1 MGQLLMIE
9 NNKKRAIIQN
19 YYRIC
24 QVNQVLAAKDKW
36 DRVDKW
42 DHQVVQEDKADK
54 WDHQVVQEDKVVKW
68 DLQVDKVD
76 NLEIK
81 VDLVKIIN

>member
-24 QVNQVLAAKDKW
+24 LVNQVLAAKDKW
-36 DRVDKW
+36 DRVDK
-42 DHQVVQEDKADK
+42 VDK

-81 VDLVKIIN
+81 VDQVKIIN

>member
-24 QVNQVLAAKDKW
+24 LVNQVLAAKDKW
-36 DRVDKW
+36 DRVDK
-42 DHQVVQEDKADK
+42 VDK